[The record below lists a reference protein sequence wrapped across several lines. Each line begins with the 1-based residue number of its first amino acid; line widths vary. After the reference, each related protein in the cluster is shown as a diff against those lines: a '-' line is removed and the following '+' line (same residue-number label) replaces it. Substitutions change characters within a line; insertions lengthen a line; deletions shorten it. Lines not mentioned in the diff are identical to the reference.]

1 MQNKI
6 LIIGVD
12 GGATKVVAHVVRVD
26 EAGFFELGKSV
37 AQRQYLDYPEFDRQ
51 FIPVPLATQLADMQQ
66 GFEPTDE
73 ELKQSSAYLQ
83 AFTDVIRE
91 IAESEN
97 QYHVLIGMGM
107 PGLKTTDKRGIAA
120 LANGP
125 RMPHFC
131 DLLEEKLAQV
141 GVHLVS
147 PVHKLGSDADYCGMG
162 ETYALDGSFRNVN
175 NAYYL
180 GGGTGVADAMVLN
193 GDLLAFDDA
202 KPWIAKT
209 WEFKSSG
216 GYSLERYISA
226 KGVQF
231 LYGESIG
238 ISTEELD
245 KKCVYGQQILEMAQK
260 GDKKAAETIA
270 MVSGHLAKLLFE
282 RISTLYFG
290 WQSSFEFIN
299 VAKTL
304 DPEHP
309 FKGTLLDRIVIGQ
322 RLGDW
327 LGMDAGAKML
337 LEPLTAQ
344 LETFIL
350 STKEEEFIQ
359 HYLSGNKLKKDLI
372 ALSSLRAAPALGAG
386 ADAFLN
392 YQKRSTC

>member
-12 GGATKVVAHVVRVD
+12 GGATKVVAHVVTVD

-51 FIPVPLATQLADMQQ
+51 FKPVPLATQLADMQQ
-66 GFEPTDE
+66 GFEPTGE

-91 IAESEN
+91 IAENEN
-97 QYHVLIGMGM
+97 QHHVLIGMGM

-245 KKCVYGQQILEMAQK
+245 KKGVYGQQILEMAQN
-260 GDKKAAETIA
+260 GDKKASETVA

-299 VAKTL
+299 ETKTL
-304 DPEHP
+304 DSHHP

-322 RLGDW
+322 RMGDW

-337 LEPLTAQ
+337 LEPLTVQ

-350 STKEEEFIQ
+350 STKEEEFIH

-392 YQKRSTC
+392 YQKRSIC